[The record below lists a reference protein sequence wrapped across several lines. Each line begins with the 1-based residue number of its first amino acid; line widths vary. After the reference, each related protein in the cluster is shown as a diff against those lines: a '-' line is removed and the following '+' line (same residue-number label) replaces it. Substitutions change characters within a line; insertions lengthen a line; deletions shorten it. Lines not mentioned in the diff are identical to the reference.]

1 MTTLRSLTLC
11 CAVALA
17 ACGNSSVAI
26 SDDVLALDDFGIS
39 EQSARV
45 TPQQAQLAAQ
55 LVDSTRA
62 YLPFAYT
69 VDGCYARAL
78 YMSMEL
84 ASRRVPS
91 SAQYLRGELN
101 PSASVQWGWHVAP
114 MVEIDGTTGRT
125 ILDPSL
131 APGGPIPL
139 EEWIRLSNPRG
150 SYQLFWTLGSTYYLT
165 GFYTPNDQ
173 ALPVIQS
180 FAELAPFQKSDLE
193 QACGVMSD
201 YLSYE
206 GRSDE
211 AQKRALL
218 IGRTRSLANRLLG
231 VGKLSGYQSQGAL
244 SCGGSSAPVCKEAQ
258 ERCTANTDCC
268 STLCGA
274 TGLCQP
280 RPIDAA
286 GPTPAPGV
294 TDAGVRADGG
304 MRVDAGTTPAPGVT
318 DAGVRTDGGVRVD
331 AGTPAPGVVDAGVRA
346 DGGVRVDAGTPM
358 TGTADAGTPMGTL
371 LTNGTPVPISG
382 AAGSTRLYRFEVPAG
397 AVQVSFAMLGSS
409 GDADLYVRQGV
420 PPTLTTYDA
429 RPYRSDS
436 NETVTTSSPRPG
448 TWYVLVHAYGSY
460 SGTTLTATSR

>member
-11 CAVALA
+11 CTALLA
-17 ACGNSSVAI
+17 ACGNSSVDI
-26 SDDVLALDDFGIS
+26 SDDVGPLDDFGIS

-45 TPQQAQLAAQ
+45 TQQQAQLAAQ

-69 VDGCYARAL
+69 EDGCYARAL

-91 SAQYLRGELN
+91 SAQYLTGELY

-131 APGGPIPL
+131 APGGPITL
-139 EEWIRLSNPRG
+139 AEWIRRSNPQG

-180 FAELAPFQKSDLE
+180 FAELAPFQKGDIE
-193 QACGVMSD
+193 HACGVMSD

-231 VGKLSGYQSQGAL
+231 VGKLTGYQSQGAL
-244 SCGGSSAPVCKEAQ
+244 RCGGSSVPVCKEAQ
-258 ERCTANTDCC
+258 ERCTRNTDCC

-274 TGLCQP
+274 TGLCQA
-280 RPIDAA
+280 RPIDA
-286 GPTPAPGV
+286 V
-294 TDAGVRADGG
+294 
-304 MRVDAGTTPAPGVT
+304 GTTPAPGVT
-318 DAGVRTDGGVRVD
+318 
-331 AGTPAPGVVDAGVRA
+331 DAGVRA

-358 TGTADAGTPMGTL
+358 TGTPDAGAPMGTL
-371 LTNGTPVPISG
+371 LTNGTPVSLSG
-382 AAGSTRLYRFEVPAG
+382 SASSTRLYRYEVPVG
-397 AVQVSFAMLGSS
+397 ATQVSFAMRGTS
-409 GDADLYVRQGV
+409 GDADLYVRQGT

-436 NETVTTSSPRPG
+436 NETVTTSSPRSG
-448 TWYVLVHAYGSY
+448 TWYVLVHAYSSY

>member
-11 CAVALA
+11 CAMLLG

-26 SDDVLALDDFGIS
+26 SDEVTGLDDFGIS

-91 SAQYLRGELN
+91 SAQYLTGELY

-131 APGGPIPL
+131 APGGPIAL
-139 EEWIRLSNPRG
+139 EEWIRRSNPRG

-180 FAELAPFQKSDLE
+180 FAELAPFQRSDIE

-201 YLSYE
+201 YLSSE

-244 SCGGSSAPVCKEAQ
+244 SCGGSSVPVCKEAQ
-258 ERCTANTDCC
+258 ERCTRNTDCC

-274 TGLCQP
+274 TGLCQA
-280 RPIDAA
+280 RPIDA
-286 GPTPAPGV
+286 
-294 TDAGVRADGG
+294 
-304 MRVDAGTTPAPGVT
+304 AGTTPAPGVT

-331 AGTPAPGVVDAGVRA
+331 AGVRA

-358 TGTADAGTPMGTL
+358 TGTPDGGTPMGTL

-382 AAGSTRLYRFEVPAG
+382 SAGATRLYRFEVPAG
-397 AVQVSFAMLGSS
+397 ATQVSFAMLGTS
-409 GDADLYVRQGV
+409 GDADLYVREGT

-448 TWYVLVHAYGSY
+448 TWYILVHAYSSY
-460 SGTTLTATSR
+460 AGTTLTATSR

>member
-1 MTTLRSLTLC
+1 MTTLRSFTFC
-11 CAVALA
+11 CAALLA
-17 ACGNSSVAI
+17 ACGDSTASIA
-26 SDDVLALDDFGIS
+26 DDVTGLDDFGIA

-69 VDGCYARAL
+69 EDGCYARAL

-91 SAQYLRGELN
+91 SAQYLTGELY

-114 MVEIDGTTGRT
+114 MVEVDGTTGRT

-131 APGGPIPL
+131 APTGPIAL
-139 EEWIRLSNPRG
+139 NEWIRRSNPRG
-150 SYQLFWTLGSTYYLT
+150 AYELFWTLGSTYYLT
-165 GFYTPNDQ
+165 GFYTPNAQ

-180 FAELAPFQKSDLE
+180 FAELAPFQKSDVE
-193 QACGVMSD
+193 HACGVMSD

-211 AQKRALL
+211 SQKRALL

-231 VGKLSGYQSQGAL
+231 VGKLSGYQAQGTL
-244 SCGGSSAPVCKEAQ
+244 RCGGSTVPVCREAQ
-258 ERCTANTDCC
+258 ERCTRNTDCC

-274 TGLCQP
+274 AGLCQA
-280 RPIDAA
+280 RPIDAV
-286 GPTPAPGV
+286 GTTPAPGV
-294 TDAGVRADGG
+294 TDAGVRAD
-304 MRVDAGTTPAPGVT
+304 A
-318 DAGVRTDGGVRVD
+318 GVRVD
-331 AGTPAPGVVDAGVRA
+331 AGTP
-346 DGGVRVDAGTPM
+346 VRVDAGTPM
-358 TGTADAGTPMGTL
+358 TGAPDAGAPAMGTL
-371 LTNGTPVPISG
+371 LVNGTAVSLSG
-382 AAGSTRLYRFEVPAG
+382 SASSTRLYRFEVPAG
-397 AVQVSFAMLGSS
+397 AAQVSFAMRGTS
-409 GDADLYVRQGV
+409 GDADLYVRQGT

-436 NETVTTSSPRPG
+436 NETVTTSAPRAG
-448 TWYVLVHAYGSY
+448 TWYVLVHAYSTY

>member
-11 CAVALA
+11 CAMFLA

-26 SDDVLALDDFGIS
+26 SDDVTGLDDFGIS

-114 MVEIDGTTGRT
+114 MVEIDGTAGRT

-193 QACGVMSD
+193 QACGVMSN

-218 IGRTRSLANRLLG
+218 VGRTRSLANRLLG

-244 SCGGSSAPVCKEAQ
+244 SCGGSSVPVCKEAQ

-274 TGLCQP
+274 TALCQP
-280 RPIDAA
+280 RAIDAA

-294 TDAGVRADGG
+294 TDAGVRVDGG
-304 MRVDAGTTPAPGVT
+304 VRVDAGMTPRSMM
-318 DAGVRTDGGVRVD
+318 DAGVRTDGGERVD
-331 AGTPAPGVVDAGVRA
+331 AGS
-346 DGGVRVDAGTPM
+346 PM
-358 TGTADAGTPMGTL
+358 TGNPDAGTPMGTL
-371 LTNGTPVPISG
+371 LTNGTPAPISG
-382 AAGSTRLYRFEVPAG
+382 AAGSTRLYRFEVPPG
-397 AVQVSFAMLGSS
+397 AAQVSFAMLGTS
-409 GDADLYVRQGV
+409 GDADLYVRQGT

-448 TWYVLVHAYGSY
+448 TWYVLVHAYSSY
-460 SGTTLTATSR
+460 SSTTLTATSR

>member
-1 MTTLRSLTLC
+1 VTTLRSLTLC
-11 CAVALA
+11 CAMFLA

-26 SDDVLALDDFGIS
+26 SDDVTGLDDFGIS

-114 MVEIDGTTGRT
+114 MVEIDGTAGRT

-193 QACGVMSD
+193 QACGVMSN

-218 IGRTRSLANRLLG
+218 VGRTRSLANRLLG

-244 SCGGSSAPVCKEAQ
+244 SCGGSSVPVCKEAQ

-274 TGLCQP
+274 TALCQP
-280 RPIDAA
+280 RAIDAA

-294 TDAGVRADGG
+294 TDAGVRVDGG
-304 MRVDAGTTPAPGVT
+304 VRVDAGMTPRSMM
-318 DAGVRTDGGVRVD
+318 DAGVRTDGGERVD
-331 AGTPAPGVVDAGVRA
+331 AGS
-346 DGGVRVDAGTPM
+346 PM
-358 TGTADAGTPMGTL
+358 TGNPDAGTPMGTL
-371 LTNGTPVPISG
+371 LTNGTPAPISG
-382 AAGSTRLYRFEVPAG
+382 AAGSTRLYRFEVPPG
-397 AVQVSFAMLGSS
+397 AAQVSFAMLGTS
-409 GDADLYVRQGV
+409 GDADLYVRQGT

-448 TWYVLVHAYGSY
+448 TWYVLVHAYSSY
-460 SGTTLTATSR
+460 SSTTLTATSR